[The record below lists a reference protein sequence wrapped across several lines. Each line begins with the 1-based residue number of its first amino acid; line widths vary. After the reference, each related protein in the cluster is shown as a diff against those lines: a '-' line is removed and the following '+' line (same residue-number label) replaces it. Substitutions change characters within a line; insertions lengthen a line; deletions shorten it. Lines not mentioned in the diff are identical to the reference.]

1 MDSSNGGSKNTKKKK
16 IYNFPQTKCEFAVH
30 PASIYIAFT
39 WYLQLFTKHL
49 HHTQYRR
56 MWIDYLQNHGIFI
69 YFIKPCHLACGT
81 LVSWLG
87 IKPVPPAV
95 GLLTT
100 GRPGKSPMTFYIR
113 DLNICGFWGHLVG
126 GVLESIPRGYQGT
139 TVLILS
145 HFWLWDV
152 CSVTTNWRIFHVT
165 NPSLQTME
173 TLISAQGFQEL
184 VSGPRVRKRP
194 VRNSLGRGHLS
205 PRAIS

>member
-1 MDSSNGGSKNTKKKK
+1 MDRLFAKPW
-16 IYNFPQTKCEFAVH
+16 YFPLFYQAVPLGLWDLSFLTRDQTCAPCSGTPNHWMTREVPH
-30 PASIYIAFT
+30 DI
-39 WYLQLFTKHL
+39 L
-49 HHTQYRR
+49 HKRLEH
-56 MWIDYLQNHGIFI
+56 MWILGSLGGRCPGI
-69 YFIKPCHLACGT
+69 
-81 LVSWLG
+81 
-87 IKPVPPAV
+87 
-95 GLLTT
+95 
-100 GRPGKSPMTFYIR
+100 
-113 DLNICGFWGHLVG
+113 N
-126 GVLESIPRGYQGT
+126 PRGYQGT

-145 HFWLWDV
+145 HLWLWDV